1 MYSATALLVD
11 AKLKLTL
18 QNCLVMAIVICTAL
32 QFIALNAVNQDWRLS
47 MNSEMQIFNNSEFGA
62 LGVMM
67 IDGKAH
73 FPATDCAN
81 ILGYVKARN
90 AIERHC
96 KGALK
101 QGVLTNGGMQEKI
114 FIPEG
119 DLYRLIVRSN
129 LPNAIR
135 FESWVFDEVLPSIR
149 KHGAYMT
156 PVTIDK
162 ILANPD
168 FGIRLL
174 TQLKEEQAK
183 NFELAAQNE
192 DLAIRLNESEM
203 FWTIMKFNQ
212 HFNMRWDMKTCQCN
226 GRAASAYSRR
236 HGYEIQKCK
245 TNDDR
250 FEFTNSYA
258 YEVLENLFLP
268 KKSEG

>member
-1 MYSATALLVD
+1 
-11 AKLKLTL
+11 
-18 QNCLVMAIVICTAL
+18 
-32 QFIALNAVNQDWRLS
+32 
-47 MNSEMQIFNNSEFGA
+47 MNNELQIFNNNEFGA
-62 LGVMM
+62 LSVLM
-67 IDGKAH
+67 IDGKAY
-73 FPATDCAN
+73 FPATECAN

-101 QGVLTNGGMQEKI
+101 QGVLTNGGIQEKT
-114 FIPEG
+114 FISEG

-135 FESWVFDEVLPSIR
+135 FEQWVFDEVLPSIR

-156 PVTIDK
+156 EATIDK
-162 ILANPD
+162 MLANPD

-174 TQLKEEQAK
+174 TQLKDEQAK
-183 NFELAAQNE
+183 NVALTAQNE
-192 DLAIRLNESEM
+192 DLAIRLNDSEK

-212 HFNMRWDMKTCQCN
+212 HFNLRWDMKTCQRC
-226 GRAASAYSRR
+226 GRAASTYSRQ
-236 HGYEIQKCK
+236 HGYEIRKCH

-258 YEVLENLFLP
+258 YEVLETLFLS
-268 KKSEG
+268 KNAR

>member
-1 MYSATALLVD
+1 
-11 AKLKLTL
+11 
-18 QNCLVMAIVICTAL
+18 
-32 QFIALNAVNQDWRLS
+32 
-47 MNSEMQIFNNSEFGA
+47 MNNEIQVFNNSEFGA
-62 LGVMM
+62 LGVLM
-67 IDGKAH
+67 IDGKAY
-73 FPATDCAN
+73 FPATECAN
-81 ILGYVKARN
+81 ILGYIKPRN

-101 QGVLTNGGMQEKI
+101 QGVLTNGGIQEKT

-129 LPNAIR
+129 LPDAVR
-135 FESWVFDEVLPSIR
+135 FEHWVFDEVLPSIR

-156 PVTIDK
+156 AATIDK
-162 ILANPD
+162 VLADPD

-174 TQLKEEQAK
+174 TQLKEEQVK
-183 NFELAAQNE
+183 NATLAAQNE
-192 DLAIRLNESEM
+192 DLAIRLNESEK

-212 HFNMRWDMKTCQCN
+212 HFNMRWDMKACQRN
-226 GRAASAYSRR
+226 GRAASVYSRQ

-258 YEVLENLFLP
+258 YEVLETLFLP
-268 KKSEG
+268 KKCEATV